1 MMFNELFIQGLG
13 IPEFKDIM
21 KSIERKRGK
30 LLLLTS
36 SGFKFQ
42 QWPLH
47 LLKLFQLWQCL

>member
-36 SGFKFQ
+36 SGFKFK